1 MAKKTASKKKTV
13 GKKSSLRKIAKK
25 TSGKAPARKKTVTKN
40 RKTAKKATSRPVR
53 QGQAS
58 KDSVSA
64 RRRRWLKPLLGVLL
78 IVILVFA
85 GYLLWLDHEVTSRFE
100 GKRWAIPA
108 RVYARPL
115 ELYEGKRLT
124 VAQLLAELK
133 ALGYQPVANPRQA
146 GAYSRKRG
154 HFLFK
159 TRAFVFWD
167 ERASSRLVDLTI
179 RNGRIRRL
187 RDDKHQPLPLIR
199 LDAAMIGSIYPAH
212 HEDRVL
218 LKRDE
223 LPDDLVNA
231 LLATEDRQ
239 FYSHF
244 GVNPRSILRAL
255 IANLRS
261 GHAVQG
267 GSTLTQQL
275 VKNFYLSSERT
286 LSRKIHE
293 ALMALLLEVHYG
305 KDEIL
310 EAYANEIYLGQD
322 GERAVHGF
330 GLASWFYFGRPL
342 GELDLARIATL
353 VAIVKG
359 PSYFNPRRHPERVR
373 ERRDLVL
380 GLMESQGYITA
391 QQAIEARK
399 QGLGVTEKG
408 GAGSAFPAFMDL
420 VKRQLHEDY
429 REEDLTSEGLRVFTT
444 LDPWQQQQA
453 QNKLAE
459 RLVRIE
465 KARRFKAG
473 SLQGAV
479 VIASRDAGEISALV
493 GGRDALIS
501 GFNRALDARRSIG
514 SLVKPAVYL
523 RALMEPRRYN
533 LLTRLPDEPVRVKLP
548 GGKYWEPKNYSHKAH
563 GEVPL
568 HRALAKSL
576 NLATVH
582 LGMDVGLETIADL
595 LHKLGVKSDFKVY
608 PSMLLGAIALP
619 PFEVAQY
626 YHTLASNG
634 FRAPLKAIRTVMTAD
649 GEALQRYPIS
659 VEKAVDEAPLFL
671 LDKNLQEVVREGT
684 GRSLGRRFPKSRLA
698 GKTGTTDELR
708 DSWFAGF
715 DGAKVMVVW
724 VGRDDNKSARLT
736 GSSGAMR
743 AWGDILAAIGA
754 TPLEL
759 TEPDDIELLWVDP
772 EQGLLAAESCPRA
785 VVYPFI
791 ASSAPGTYSSCVRRK
806 PETQRTDNASGGI
819 FDGWFG
825 ND

>member
-1 MAKKTASKKKTV
+1 MASK
-13 GKKSSLRKIAKK
+13 
-25 TSGKAPARKKTVTKN
+25 KAPARKKTSA
-40 RKTAKKATSRPVR
+40 RKTVAKKKVPARKKAGAGKKATSRKQSPPGGKSSR
-53 QGQAS
+53 KQSSAS
-58 KDSVSA
+58 GPEA
-64 RRRRWLKPLLGVLL
+64 PTRRRRRWLKPLFGLLL
-78 IVILVFA
+78 IGALLFA
-85 GYLLWLDHEVTSRFE
+85 GYLLWLDHEVTRRFE

-115 ELYEGKRLT
+115 ELYEGRRLSI
-124 VAQLLAELK
+124 AQLLDELK
-133 ALGYQPVANPRQA
+133 LLGYRAVAKPTRP
-146 GAYSRKRG
+146 GSYSRRRG
-154 HFLFK
+154 HFRL
-159 TRAFVFWD
+159 RSREFVFWD
-167 ERASSRLVDLTI
+167 EQAPSRAIDLRI
-179 RNGRIRRL
+179 ANGRVTRL
-187 RDDKHQPLPLIR
+187 RDGDGRPLALTR
-199 LDAAMIGSIYPAH
+199 LDAAMIGSIYPSH

-218 LKRDE
+218 LKRE
-223 LPDDLVNA
+223 QLPKTLVDA

-239 FYSHF
+239 FYSHH

-286 LSRKIHE
+286 LRRKINE
-293 ALMALLLEVHYG
+293 ALMALLLEAHYD

-342 GELDLARIATL
+342 NELDLPRIALL

-359 PSYFNPRRHPERVR
+359 PSYYNPRRHPERAR
-373 ERRDLVL
+373 KRRDLVID
-380 GLMESQGYITA
+380 LMEEQGLISA
-391 QQAIEARK
+391 ARAVAARK
-399 QGLGVTEKG
+399 APLGVVDKG
-408 GAGSAFPAFMDL
+408 GSGSAFPAFLDL

-444 LDPWQQQQA
+444 LDPWRQRQA
-453 QNKLAE
+453 RA
-459 RLVRIE
+459 RLDARLTRIE
-465 KARRFKAG
+465 KQRHFEPG

-479 VIASRDAGEISALV
+479 VIAARDSGEVSAVV
-493 GGRDALIS
+493 GGRDAARS
-501 GFNRALDARRSIG
+501 SFNRALDARRSIG

-523 RALMEPRRYN
+523 RALMMPQRYN
-533 LLTRLPDEPVRVKLP
+533 LLTPIPDEPVRVRLP
-548 GGKYWEPKNYSHKAH
+548 NGRYWEPRNYDHRAH
-563 GEVPL
+563 GRVPL

-582 LGMDVGLETIADL
+582 LGMDVGVKSVAEL
-595 LHKLGVKSDFKVY
+595 LHRLGVRSSFEVY
-608 PSMLLGAIALP
+608 PSLLLGAIALP

-634 FRAPLKAIRTVMTAD
+634 FRAPLKAIREVMTAD
-649 GEALQRYPIS
+649 GEPLQRYPLE
-659 VEKAVDEAPLFL
+659 VEKAVDEAPLYL
-671 LDKNLQEVVREGT
+671 LDKILQEVVREGT
-684 GRSLGRRFPKSRLA
+684 ARSLGKRFPKLRLA

-715 DGAKVMVVW
+715 DGDKVMVVW

-736 GSSGAMR
+736 GASGAAR
-743 AWGDILAAIGA
+743 AWGDILAAIGG

-759 TEPDDIELLWVDP
+759 REPEGIELLWVDP
-772 EQGLLAAESCPRA
+772 EQGLLAAESCPQA
-785 VVYPFI
+785 MVYPFI
-791 ASSAPGTYSSCVRRK
+791 QGSAPVAYSSCVRRESS
-806 PETQRTDNASGGI
+806 PPSPAPARQGSI
-819 FDGWFG
+819 LDGWFG
-825 ND
+825 DD

>member
-1 MAKKTASKKKTV
+1 MAKKT
-13 GKKSSLRKIAKK
+13 
-25 TSGKAPARKKTVTKN
+25 PARKKSVS
-40 RKTAKKATSRPVR
+40 RKTVAKKAPVKKSAAR
-53 QGQAS
+53 KKKSTPARKPRTKPAGS
-58 KDSVSA
+58 GPVS
-64 RRRRWLKPLLGVLL
+64 RRRSRWLRPLFGLLL
-78 IVILVFA
+78 IAALLFGA
-85 GYLLWLDHEVTSRFE
+85 YLLWLDHEVTRRFE

-115 ELYEGKRLT
+115 ELYEGRRLSI
-124 VAQLLAELK
+124 AQLLDELK
-133 ALGYQPVANPRQA
+133 LLGYRPVARPTRP
-146 GAYSRKRG
+146 GSYSRRRG
-154 HFLFK
+154 HFRLV

-167 ERASSRLVDLTI
+167 EQAPSRAIDLRI
-179 RNGRIRRL
+179 ANGRIQRL
-187 RDDKHQPLPLIR
+187 RDGAGRPLALVR
-199 LDAAMIGSIYPAH
+199 LDAAMIGSIYPSH

-218 LKRDE
+218 LKREQLPDE
-223 LPDDLVNA
+223 LVDA

-255 IANLRS
+255 LANLRS

-286 LSRKIHE
+286 LRRKLNE
-293 ALMALLLEVHYG
+293 ALMALLLEAHYD

-342 GELDLARIATL
+342 DELDLPRIALL

-359 PSYFNPRRHPERVR
+359 PSYYNPRRHPERAR
-373 ERRDLVL
+373 KRRDLVI
-380 GLMESQGYITA
+380 GLMEEQGFITA
-391 QQAIEARK
+391 ARAVAARK
-399 QGLGVTEKG
+399 ASLGVVDKG
-408 GAGSAFPAFMDL
+408 GSGSDFPAFLDL
-420 VKRQLHEDY
+420 VKRQLHQDY

-444 LDPWQQQQA
+444 LDPWRQHQA
-453 QNKLAE
+453 RAKLDA
-459 RLVRIE
+459 RLSRIE
-465 KARRFKAG
+465 KQRRFPRG

-479 VIASRDAGEISALV
+479 VIAARDSGEVSALV
-493 GGRDALIS
+493 GGREAGRA
-501 GFNRALDARRSIG
+501 GFNRALDSRRSIG

-523 RALMEPRRYN
+523 RALMMPERYN
-533 LLTRLPDEPVRVKLP
+533 LQTPIPDQPVRLKLP
-548 GGKYWEPKNYSHKAH
+548 NGRYWEPRNYDHKSH
-563 GEVPL
+563 GMVPL

-582 LGMDVGLETIADL
+582 LGMEIGLKRVATL
-595 LHKLGVKSDFKVY
+595 LRRLGVRSRFDVY
-608 PSMLLGAIALP
+608 PSLLLGAIALP

-634 FRAPLKAIRTVMTAD
+634 FRTPLKAIREVMTAD
-649 GEALQRYPIS
+649 GDPLQRYPLE

-684 GRSLGRRFPKSRLA
+684 GRALGKRFPKLRLA

-715 DGAKVMVVW
+715 DGDKVMVVW

-736 GSSGAMR
+736 GSSGALR

-759 TEPDDIELLWVDP
+759 REPEGIELLWVDP
-772 EQGLLAAESCPRA
+772 EQGLLAAESCPQA
-785 VVYPFI
+785 MVYPFI
-791 ASSAPGTYSSCVRRK
+791 QGSAPVAYSSCVRRAP
-806 PETQRTDNASGGI
+806 PEPDDEPSGFLEGL
-819 FDGWFG
+819 FG
-825 ND
+825 D

>member
-13 GKKSSLRKIAKK
+13 SKKSPLKKTAKK
-25 TSGKAPARKKTVTKN
+25 TAGKVPARKKTVGKGRKVTKQAASRPT
-40 RKTAKKATSRPVR
+40 RKTPRDAPP
-53 QGQAS
+53 
-58 KDSVSA
+58 
-64 RRRRWLKPLLGVLL
+64 RRGRRWLKPLLGVLL
-78 IVILVFA
+78 IAILAFA

-115 ELYEGKRLT
+115 ELYEGKPLT

-133 ALGYQPVANPRQA
+133 VLGYRPVAHPRHA
-146 GAYSRKRG
+146 GGYSRKRG

-159 TRAFVFWD
+159 TREFVFWD
-167 ERASSRLVDLTI
+167 EQATSRLVDLTI
-179 RNGRIRRL
+179 RNGRISRL
-187 RDDKHQPLPLIR
+187 RDDKHKPLPLIR

-218 LKRDE
+218 LKREE

-286 LSRKIHE
+286 LSRKINE
-293 ALMALLLEVHYG
+293 ALMALLLEAHYG

-342 GELDLARIATL
+342 NELDLARIATL

-380 GLMESQGYITA
+380 GLMETQGYISA
-391 QQAIEARK
+391 QQAIDARK
-399 QGLGVTEKG
+399 QDLGITEKG

-453 QNKLAE
+453 QQKLDE
-459 RLVRIE
+459 RLARIE
-465 KARRFKAG
+465 KARRFKAD

-493 GGRDALIS
+493 GGRDAAVS
-501 GFNRALDARRSIG
+501 GFNRALDTRRSIG

-523 RALMEPRRYN
+523 RALMEPRRYT
-533 LLTRLPDEPVRVKLP
+533 LLSPLPDEPVRIKLP
-548 GGKYWEPKNYSHKAH
+548 GGKYWEPQNYGHKAH

-582 LGMDVGLETIADL
+582 LGMDVGLKQIADL

-619 PFEVAQY
+619 PFEVVQY

-634 FRAPLKAIRTVMTAD
+634 FRTPLKAIRTVMTAD
-649 GEALQRYPIS
+649 GEPLQRYPIS

-684 GRSLGRRFPKSRLA
+684 GRALGKRFPKYRLA

-715 DGAKVMVVW
+715 DGARVMVVW

-759 TEPDDIELLWVDP
+759 TEPDGIELLWVDP

-791 ASSAPGTYSSCVRRK
+791 QGSAPGAYSSCVRRG
-806 PETQRTDNASGGI
+806 PETRRTDNASGGI